1 LNAHCIAFRVEQ
13 CLDAGRETWMP
24 VALDEK
30 LNGDNMNISSPLK
43 KLKIFAR
50 RVPLRT
56 TGFWSQ

>member
-1 LNAHCIAFRVEQ
+1 
-13 CLDAGRETWMP
+13 MP